1 MPELNSFDRRAKP
14 DGELGYAEWRGFL
27 LIIRGFVKI
36 RMKAGLSPM
45 RKIAPLPDSIE
56 DEPPFKPLT
65 ADEARRLRE
74 QNPPVSPWWVVAGQA
89 LMGLVVALAA
99 WAFTGRQNVGWSAG
113 YGALAVVI
121 PAAIFARGLTGRF
134 SSLNAGTAAVGFMA
148 WEMVKIASSIALL
161 AAAPRLVADLSW
173 PALLV
178 GLVLTMKVY
187 WLALAYSPRK
197 PAPANDKL

>member
-1 MPELNSFDRRAKP
+1 
-14 DGELGYAEWRGFL
+14 
-27 LIIRGFVKI
+27 
-36 RMKAGLSPM
+36 MK
-45 RKIAPLPDSIE
+45 KIAPLPE
-56 DEPPFKPLT
+56 TNENEPPFKTLT

-74 QNPPVSPWWVVAGQA
+74 QNPPVSPWWVVVGQVV
-89 LMGLVVALAA
+89 MGLVVALAA
-99 WAFTGRQNVGWSAG
+99 WALTGKQNVGWSAG

-134 SSLNAGTAAVGFMA
+134 ASLNAGTAAVGFML
-148 WEMVKIASSIALL
+148 WEMVKIATSIALM

-187 WLALAYSPRK
+187 WLALAYSPSNTAASRK
-197 PAPANDKL
+197 RQTLSS